1 MAMASFAP
9 CISRR
14 LLLPFLLS
22 ARPPA
27 PHCLVFSGG
36 LLQLHRHPS
45 PASSSSCRKQP
56 QLVPGTDAEEEGVAE
71 QQGKK
76 VALALAV
83 ARKQPAA
90 ALKAPRPSAPKKPTK
105 GRPAKPGKPPKE
117 GPGGN
122 GGIIH
127 SAPAY
132 SSGSS
137 SSRRDGKKVE

>member
-45 PASSSSCRKQP
+45 PASSSSCRQRP
-56 QLVPGTDAEEEGVAE
+56 QLVPGTDAEEGGAE

-76 VALALAV
+76 VALAV

-90 ALKAPRPSAPKKPTK
+90 VLKAPRPSASKKPTK

-122 GGIIH
+122 GGVIH

-137 SSRRDGKKVE
+137 SSRGDDKKVE

>member
-22 ARPPA
+22 ARPPSS
-27 PHCLVFSGG
+27 HSLVFSGG

-56 QLVPGTDAEEEGVAE
+56 QLVPGTDAEEEGGAE

-76 VALALAV
+76 VALAV

-90 ALKAPRPSAPKKPTK
+90 VLKAPRPSPPKKPAK

-137 SSRRDGKKVE
+137 SSRGDDKKVE